1 MLSDLLIG
9 PSSTF
14 QHGNRKLHR
23 RQLPRNLS
31 PVFRIMKRHPAP
43 AERNHTLRDPLIRLR
58 IPVPDTSLDQP
69 SQKPM
74 MLNKR
79 LQKPIHLRQLPAPE
93 HLLLR
98 LLLMLSVDRTHR
110 HHTVDIRHTDRIRP
124 LRHKQS
130 SLTHPI
136 STPYLPV
143 KISMVSHHIR
153 GKKPQPLRKHPA
165 VLPKSRHPI
174 RRQMKQNRPHIPR
187 QKTGR
192 INILRNLL
200 LHSNLHTGLDSL
212 HPPLSRRHIPQR
224 QIRIP
229 IQNTRRKLQLNNPAG
244 QIPPR
249 DLTTLLRLPRKIKKL
264 SPRNIPQ
271 IHIHKPLNN
280 LPSPPRLKRRIQK
293 RQNHIITHTLHSP
306 PKPRQ
311 PPKDHPQNQTNK
323 PPKPSHKPHQHT
335 SEAHHTPLINTH
347 PKLISQVTS
356 AHIRSSSHNPHHHT
370 SEALLSSPTKQSPKL
385 RISINQSIRPTIF
398 FHNYNPKY
406 SKNKFKYYTK
416 TPHPIQNSLYPQS
429 PHDKTQKTHPTHIQ
443 RSADATPFPNTP
455 QGNSAPAAIQRSAD
469 SPPPPGKPPLP
480 HTPKPERTDCQQGGC
495 MVGTRCV
502 GVSRWSYL
510 APEAPGGKVLCGH
523 KPQSKPHLSEPGT
536 HQRTWRVMGRP
547 ARQAP
552 QTPSM
557 TRRNDRTRHDHAAA
571 PLADCPFVPPF
582 IPQKKSPQAQTP
594 RNSPKTKQHHLLR
607 SFLSSLSSRSAR
619 AFSLNV
625 FTLSSLRP
633 CSIP

>member
-9 PSSTF
+9 PSPTC

-43 AERNHTLRDPLIRLR
+43 AERNHPLRDPLIRLR

-69 SQKPM
+69 PQKPM

-93 HLLLR
+93 HLLLC

-124 LRHKQS
+124 IRHKQS
-130 SLTHPI
+130 SLPPPI

-143 KISMVSHHIR
+143 KISMVCHHIR

-293 RQNHIITHTLHSP
+293 RQNHIITHTLHSLQNP
-306 PKPRQ
+306 GSPQKTTLKTKP
-311 PPKDHPQNQTNK
+311 TNLRY
-323 PPKPSHKPHQHT
+323 PHT
-335 SEAHHTPLINTH
+335 SHISTH
-347 PKLISQVTS
+347 PKLFSQVPQNSHQNSGYQSISQS
-356 AHIRSSSHNPHHHT
+356 
-370 SEALLSSPTKQSPKL
+370 
-385 RISINQSIRPTIF
+385 ISQPIRPTIF
-398 FHNYNPKY
+398 FHNYNPKS

-416 TPHPIQNSLYPQS
+416 TLQYIQTSLYS
-429 PHDKTQKTHPTHIQ
+429 PIPSRQTAKKLTPPTSSAAPMPHHLPTHHKETQ
-443 RSADATPFPNTP
+443 PLQPSSAALM
-455 QGNSAPAAIQRSAD
+455 AH
-469 SPPPPGKPPLP
+469 PLP
-480 HTPKPERTDCQQGGC
+480 ANHHSLTPPKTRTDSLPARRLHGRDP
-495 MVGTRCV
+495 VR
-502 GVSRWSYL
+502 R
-510 APEAPGGKVLCGH
+510 
-523 KPQSKPHLSEPGT
+523 SKPLVILG
-536 HQRTWRVMGRP
+536 
-547 ARQAP
+547 A
-552 QTPSM
+552 
-557 TRRNDRTRHDHAAA
+557 
-571 PLADCPFVPPF
+571 
-582 IPQKKSPQAQTP
+582 
-594 RNSPKTKQHHLLR
+594 
-607 SFLSSLSSRSAR
+607 
-619 AFSLNV
+619 
-625 FTLSSLRP
+625 
-633 CSIP
+633 

>member
-9 PSSTF
+9 PSPTC

-58 IPVPDTSLDQP
+58 IPVPDTSLNQP

-79 LQKPIHLRQLPAPE
+79 LQKTIHLRQLPAPE

-130 SLTHPI
+130 SLPHPI

-143 KISMVSHHIR
+143 KISMVCHHIR

-200 LHSNLHTGLDSL
+200 LHSNLHTGLDPL

-264 SPRNIPQ
+264 SPRNYSSNPHPQ
-271 IHIHKPLNN
+271 TPQQPPEPSQAQKTNSKAAKPH
-280 LPSPPRLKRRIQK
+280 
-293 RQNHIITHTLHSP
+293 NHTYTPLP

-311 PPKDHPQNQTNK
+311 PPKTTLKTKPTN
-323 PPKPSHKPHQHT
+323 
-335 SEAHHTPLINTH
+335 LY
-347 PKLISQVTS
+347 
-356 AHIRSSSHNPHHHT
+356 
-370 SEALLSSPTKQSPKL
+370 
-385 RISINQSIRPTIF
+385 
-398 FHNYNPKY
+398 HNYNPK
-406 SKNKFKYYTK
+406 SPKNKFKYYTK
-416 TPHPIQNSLYPQS
+416 TPAPP
-429 PHDKTQKTHPTHIQ
+429 PHTQHIQ
-443 RSADATPFPNTP
+443 RSADGT
-455 QGNSAPAAIQRSAD
+455 
-469 SPPPPGKPPLP
+469 PPPGSPQENSTSHSQK
-480 HTPKPERTDCQQGGC
+480 TERTDCQPSHKK
-495 MVGTRCV
+495 R
-502 GVSRWSYL
+502 
-510 APEAPGGKVLCGH
+510 APGPNTQELSQNQTTSSTP
-523 KPQSKPHLSEPGT
+523 PQL
-536 HQRTWRVMGRP
+536 
-547 ARQAP
+547 P
-552 QTPSM
+552 QLPLQPIR
-557 TRRNDRTRHDHAAA
+557 TRRY
-571 PLADCPFVPPF
+571 
-582 IPQKKSPQAQTP
+582 
-594 RNSPKTKQHHLLR
+594 
-607 SFLSSLSSRSAR
+607 
-619 AFSLNV
+619 
-625 FTLSSLRP
+625 
-633 CSIP
+633 

>member
-9 PSSTF
+9 PSPTC

-69 SQKPM
+69 PQKPM

-79 LQKPIHLRQLPAPE
+79 LQKTIHLRQLPAPE

-130 SLTHPI
+130 SLPHPI

-143 KISMVSHHIR
+143 KISMVCHHIR

-229 IQNTRRKLQLNNPAG
+229 IQNTRRKLQLNNPTG

-293 RQNHIITHTLHSP
+293 RQNHIITHTTHSP

-323 PPKPSHKPHQHT
+323 PPKPSHKPHQQT

-347 PKLISQVTS
+347 PKLFSQPSS
-356 AHIRSSSHNPHHHT
+356 AHIRSSSLNPHQHT
-370 SEALLSSPTKQSPKL
+370 SEAHLSSHISIHPKL
-385 RISINQSIRPTIF
+385 ISQATSAYIRSSSLKSHISIHPKLISQVPQNSHQNSGYQSTSQSVNQSGQPIRPTIF

-429 PHDKTQKTHPTHIQ
+429 PHDKSQKTHPTHIQ
-443 RSADATPFPNTP
+443 RSADA
-455 QGNSAPAAIQRSAD
+455 
-469 SPPPPGKPPLP
+469 PPTSR
-480 HTPKPERTDCQQGGC
+480 HI
-495 MVGTRCV
+495 TR
-502 GVSRWSYL
+502 
-510 APEAPGGKVLCGH
+510 K
-523 KPQSKPHLSEPGT
+523 LS
-536 HQRTWRVMGRP
+536 
-547 ARQAP
+547 
-552 QTPSM
+552 
-557 TRRNDRTRHDHAAA
+557 
-571 PLADCPFVPPF
+571 
-582 IPQKKSPQAQTP
+582 
-594 RNSPKTKQHHLLR
+594 
-607 SFLSSLSSRSAR
+607 
-619 AFSLNV
+619 
-625 FTLSSLRP
+625 P
-633 CSIP
+633 CSHPAQR

>member
-9 PSSTF
+9 PSPTC

-31 PVFRIMKRHPAP
+31 PVFWIMKRHPAP

-69 SQKPM
+69 PQKPM

-124 LRHKQS
+124 IRHKQS
-130 SLTHPI
+130 SLPHPI

-143 KISMVSHHIR
+143 KISMVRHHIR

-192 INILRNLL
+192 INVLRNLL

-249 DLTTLLRLPRKIKKL
+249 DLTTLLRLPHKIKKL

-271 IHIHKPLNN
+271 IHIHKPL
-280 LPSPPRLKRRIQK
+280 
-293 RQNHIITHTLHSP
+293 
-306 PKPRQ
+306 
-311 PPKDHPQNQTNK
+311 
-323 PPKPSHKPHQHT
+323 
-335 SEAHHTPLINTH
+335 INTH
-347 PKLISQVTS
+347 PKLISQATS
-356 AHIRSSSHNPHHHT
+356 AYIRSSSLNPHQHT
-370 SEALLSSPTKQSPKL
+370 SEAHLSSPTKQSPKL
-385 RISINQSIRPTIF
+385 RISINQSISQPIRPTIF

-416 TPHPIQNSLYPQS
+416 TPHPIQNSLYPPIPSRQIAKNS
-429 PHDKTQKTHPTHIQ
+429 PHPHPTQ
-443 RSADATPFPNTP
+443 RRCPTIS
-455 QGNSAPAAIQRSAD
+455 Q
-469 SPPPPGKPPLP
+469 
-480 HTPKPERTDCQQGGC
+480 HTPRK
-495 MVGTRCV
+495 
-502 GVSRWSYL
+502 
-510 APEAPGGKVLCGH
+510 
-523 KPQSKPHLSEPGT
+523 LS
-536 HQRTWRVMGRP
+536 
-547 ARQAP
+547 
-552 QTPSM
+552 
-557 TRRNDRTRHDHAAA
+557 
-571 PLADCPFVPPF
+571 
-582 IPQKKSPQAQTP
+582 
-594 RNSPKTKQHHLLR
+594 
-607 SFLSSLSSRSAR
+607 
-619 AFSLNV
+619 
-625 FTLSSLRP
+625 P
-633 CSIP
+633 CSHPAQR

>member
-9 PSSTF
+9 PSPTC

-43 AERNHTLRDPLIRLR
+43 AERKHPFRDPLIRLR
-58 IPVPDTSLDQP
+58 IPVPDTCLDQP
-69 SQKPM
+69 PQKPM

-93 HLLLR
+93 HLLLC
-98 LLLMLSVDRTHR
+98 LLLMLPVDRTHR
-110 HHTVDIRHTDRIRP
+110 HHTMDIRHTDRIRP

-130 SLTHPI
+130 SLPHPI

-143 KISMVSHHIR
+143 KISMVRHHIR

-200 LHSNLHTGLDSL
+200 LHSNLHTGLDPL

-293 RQNHIITHTLHSP
+293 RQNHKSHIHSTPLQNPGSPQKTTLKTKPTNLRSP
-306 PKPRQ
+306 
-311 PPKDHPQNQTNK
+311 
-323 PPKPSHKPHQHT
+323 HT
-335 SEAHHTPLINTH
+335 SHINTH
-347 PKLISQVTS
+347 PKPITHPSST
-356 AHIRSSSHNPHHHT
+356 HIRSSSLKSHQHT
-370 SEALLSSPTKQSPKL
+370 SEALLSSHISTHPKL
-385 RISINQSIRPTIF
+385 FSQVPQNSHQNSGYQSTSQSVNLNQSGQPSFSIII
-398 FHNYNPKY
+398 
-406 SKNKFKYYTK
+406 
-416 TPHPIQNSLYPQS
+416 IQNTPKINLNITQKHHTLS
-429 PHDKTQKTHPTHIQ
+429 KTASIPNPLTTNRKKTHPTHIQ
-443 RSADATPFPNTP
+443 RSADATP
-455 QGNSAPAAIQRSAD
+455 
-469 SPPPPGKPPLP
+469 
-480 HTPKPERTDCQQGGC
+480 
-495 MVGTRCV
+495 
-502 GVSRWSYL
+502 RW
-510 APEAPGGKVLCGH
+510 
-523 KPQSKPHLSEPGT
+523 
-536 HQRTWRVMGRP
+536 
-547 ARQAP
+547 
-552 QTPSM
+552 
-557 TRRNDRTRHDHAAA
+557 
-571 PLADCPFVPPF
+571 
-582 IPQKKSPQAQTP
+582 
-594 RNSPKTKQHHLLR
+594 
-607 SFLSSLSSRSAR
+607 
-619 AFSLNV
+619 
-625 FTLSSLRP
+625 
-633 CSIP
+633 

>member
-9 PSSTF
+9 PSPTC

-31 PVFRIMKRHPAP
+31 PVSRIMKRHPAP
-43 AERNHTLRDPLIRLR
+43 AERKHPLRDPLIRLR
-58 IPVPDTSLDQP
+58 IPVPDTGLDQP
-69 SQKPM
+69 PQKPM

-79 LQKPIHLRQLPAPE
+79 LQKTIHLRQLPAPE

-98 LLLMLSVDRTHR
+98 LLLMLPVDRTHR
-110 HHTVDIRHTDRIRP
+110 HHTVHIRHTDRIRP
-124 LRHKQS
+124 PRHKQS
-130 SLTHPI
+130 SLPHPI
-136 STPYLPV
+136 STPYIPV
-143 KISMVSHHIR
+143 KIRMVSHHIR

-187 QKTGR
+187 QKTRR

-200 LHSNLHTGLDSL
+200 LHSQLHTGLDPL

-244 QIPPR
+244 QIPPG

-264 SPRNIPQ
+264 SPRNIPN

-280 LPSPPRLKRRIQK
+280 LPSLPRLKRRIQK
-293 RQNHIITHTLHSP
+293 RQNHIITHTTHSLQNPGSPQRP
-306 PKPRQ
+306 PSKP
-311 PPKDHPQNQTNK
+311 NQQTSEALTQATSTHIRS
-323 PPKPSHKPHQHT
+323 PSHTPHQHT
-335 SEAHHTPLINTH
+335 SEAHLSSHISTH
-347 PKLISQVTS
+347 PKLFSQVTS

-429 PHDKTQKTHPTHIQ
+429 PHDKT
-443 RSADATPFPNTP
+443 
-455 QGNSAPAAIQRSAD
+455 
-469 SPPPPGKPPLP
+469 
-480 HTPKPERTDCQQGGC
+480 PK
-495 MVGTRCV
+495 
-502 GVSRWSYL
+502 
-510 APEAPGGKVLCGH
+510 
-523 KPQSKPHLSEPGT
+523 
-536 HQRTWRVMGRP
+536 
-547 ARQAP
+547 
-552 QTPSM
+552 
-557 TRRNDRTRHDHAAA
+557 
-571 PLADCPFVPPF
+571 
-582 IPQKKSPQAQTP
+582 
-594 RNSPKTKQHHLLR
+594 NSPHPHPAQRRCHTISQHTTR
-607 SFLSSLSSRSAR
+607 KLS
-619 AFSLNV
+619 
-625 FTLSSLRP
+625 P
-633 CSIP
+633 CSHPAQR

>member
-9 PSSTF
+9 PSPTC

-58 IPVPDTSLDQP
+58 IPIPDTCLDQP
-69 SQKPM
+69 PQKPM

-124 LRHKQS
+124 IRHKQS
-130 SLTHPI
+130 SLPHPI

-143 KISMVSHHIR
+143 KISMVRHHIR

-200 LHSNLHTGLDSL
+200 LHSNLHTGLDPL

-249 DLTTLLRLPRKIKKL
+249 DLTTLLRLPRKIKN
-264 SPRNIPQ
+264 SSHPHPQ
-271 IHIHKPLNN
+271 TPQQPPEPSQAQKTNSKAAKPH
-280 LPSPPRLKRRIQK
+280 
-293 RQNHIITHTLHSP
+293 NHTYTPLP
-306 PKPRQ
+306 PKPR
-311 PPKDHPQNQTNK
+311 
-323 PPKPSHKPHQHT
+323 
-335 SEAHHTPLINTH
+335 
-347 PKLISQVTS
+347 
-356 AHIRSSSHNPHHHT
+356 
-370 SEALLSSPTKQSPKL
+370 
-385 RISINQSIRPTIF
+385 
-398 FHNYNPKY
+398 
-406 SKNKFKYYTK
+406 
-416 TPHPIQNSLYPQS
+416 
-429 PHDKTQKTHPTHIQ
+429 
-443 RSADATPFPNTP
+443 
-455 QGNSAPAAIQRSAD
+455 
-469 SPPPPGKPPLP
+469 
-480 HTPKPERTDCQQGGC
+480 
-495 MVGTRCV
+495 
-502 GVSRWSYL
+502 
-510 APEAPGGKVLCGH
+510 
-523 KPQSKPHLSEPGT
+523 
-536 HQRTWRVMGRP
+536 
-547 ARQAP
+547 
-552 QTPSM
+552 
-557 TRRNDRTRHDHAAA
+557 
-571 PLADCPFVPPF
+571 
-582 IPQKKSPQAQTP
+582 
-594 RNSPKTKQHHLLR
+594 
-607 SFLSSLSSRSAR
+607 
-619 AFSLNV
+619 
-625 FTLSSLRP
+625 
-633 CSIP
+633 

>member
-9 PSSTF
+9 PSPTC

-31 PVFRIMKRHPAP
+31 PIFRIMKRHPAP
-43 AERNHTLRDPLIRLR
+43 AERNHTLRDPLIRFR
-58 IPVPDTSLDQP
+58 IPVPDTGLDQP
-69 SQKPM
+69 PQKPM

-93 HLLLR
+93 HLLLC

-124 LRHKQS
+124 IRHKQS
-130 SLTHPI
+130 SLPHPI

-143 KISMVSHHIR
+143 KISMVRHHIR

-192 INILRNLL
+192 INLLRNLL
-200 LHSNLHTGLDSL
+200 LHSQLHTGLDPL

-249 DLTTLLRLPRKIKKL
+249 DLTTLLRLPHKIKKL

-280 LPSPPRLKRRIQK
+280 FPSPPRLKRRIQK
-293 RQNHIITHTLHSP
+293 RQNHIITHTTLSLQNPGSP
-306 PKPRQ
+306 Q
-311 PPKDHPQNQTNK
+311 KDHPQNQTNK

-335 SEAHHTPLINTH
+335 SEAHLSSHISTH
-347 PKLISQVTS
+347 PKLFSQVPQNSHQNFGYQSISQSV
-356 AHIRSSSHNPHHHT
+356 
-370 SEALLSSPTKQSPKL
+370 
-385 RISINQSIRPTIF
+385 NQSGQPSFSIII
-398 FHNYNPKY
+398 
-406 SKNKFKYYTK
+406 
-416 TPHPIQNSLYPQS
+416 IQNPPKINLNITQKHYNISKPASIPQS
-429 PHDKTQKTHPTHIQ
+429 PHDK
-443 RSADATPFPNTP
+443 
-455 QGNSAPAAIQRSAD
+455 
-469 SPPPPGKPPLP
+469 
-480 HTPKPERTDCQQGGC
+480 
-495 MVGTRCV
+495 
-502 GVSRWSYL
+502 
-510 APEAPGGKVLCGH
+510 
-523 KPQSKPHLSEPGT
+523 
-536 HQRTWRVMGRP
+536 
-547 ARQAP
+547 
-552 QTPSM
+552 
-557 TRRNDRTRHDHAAA
+557 
-571 PLADCPFVPPF
+571 
-582 IPQKKSPQAQTP
+582 PQK
-594 RNSPKTKQHHLLR
+594 NSPHPHPAQRRCHTISQHTTKK
-607 SFLSSLSSRSAR
+607 LS
-619 AFSLNV
+619 
-625 FTLSSLRP
+625 P
-633 CSIP
+633 CSHPAQR

>member
-1 MLSDLLIG
+1 M
-9 PSSTF
+9 
-14 QHGNRKLHR
+14 
-23 RQLPRNLS
+23 
-31 PVFRIMKRHPAP
+31 
-43 AERNHTLRDPLIRLR
+43 
-58 IPVPDTSLDQP
+58 
-69 SQKPM
+69 
-74 MLNKR
+74 
-79 LQKPIHLRQLPAPE
+79 
-93 HLLLR
+93 
-98 LLLMLSVDRTHR
+98 
-110 HHTVDIRHTDRIRP
+110 
-124 LRHKQS
+124 
-130 SLTHPI
+130 
-136 STPYLPV
+136 
-143 KISMVSHHIR
+143 
-153 GKKPQPLRKHPA
+153 
-165 VLPKSRHPI
+165 
-174 RRQMKQNRPHIPR
+174 
-187 QKTGR
+187 
-192 INILRNLL
+192 
-200 LHSNLHTGLDSL
+200 
-212 HPPLSRRHIPQR
+212 
-224 QIRIP
+224 
-229 IQNTRRKLQLNNPAG
+229 
-244 QIPPR
+244 
-249 DLTTLLRLPRKIKKL
+249 
-264 SPRNIPQ
+264 
-271 IHIHKPLNN
+271 
-280 LPSPPRLKRRIQK
+280 
-293 RQNHIITHTLHSP
+293 
-306 PKPRQ
+306 
-311 PPKDHPQNQTNK
+311 
-323 PPKPSHKPHQHT
+323 
-335 SEAHHTPLINTH
+335 
-347 PKLISQVTS
+347 
-356 AHIRSSSHNPHHHT
+356 
-370 SEALLSSPTKQSPKL
+370 
-385 RISINQSIRPTIF
+385 PTIF

>member
-9 PSSTF
+9 PSPTC

-69 SQKPM
+69 PQKPM

-93 HLLLR
+93 HLLLC

-130 SLTHPI
+130 SLPHPI

-143 KISMVSHHIR
+143 KISMVRHHIR

-200 LHSNLHTGLDSL
+200 LHSNLHTGLDPL

-293 RQNHIITHTLHSP
+293 RQNHIITHTTHSP

-347 PKLISQVTS
+347 PKPISQATS
-356 AHIRSSSHNPHHHT
+356 AHIRSSSLKSHKT
-370 SEALLSSPTKQSPKL
+370 VTKTPD
-385 RISINQSIRPTIF
+385 INQPVNQAIRQPIRPTIF
-398 FHNYNPKY
+398 FYNYNPKY

-416 TPHPIQNSLYPQS
+416 TPHPIQNSLYPPIPSRQIAKNS
-429 PHDKTQKTHPTHIQ
+429 PHPHPTQRRCHTTSQHI
-443 RSADATPFPNTP
+443 
-455 QGNSAPAAIQRSAD
+455 
-469 SPPPPGKPPLP
+469 
-480 HTPKPERTDCQQGGC
+480 
-495 MVGTRCV
+495 TR
-502 GVSRWSYL
+502 
-510 APEAPGGKVLCGH
+510 K
-523 KPQSKPHLSEPGT
+523 LS
-536 HQRTWRVMGRP
+536 
-547 ARQAP
+547 
-552 QTPSM
+552 
-557 TRRNDRTRHDHAAA
+557 
-571 PLADCPFVPPF
+571 
-582 IPQKKSPQAQTP
+582 
-594 RNSPKTKQHHLLR
+594 
-607 SFLSSLSSRSAR
+607 
-619 AFSLNV
+619 
-625 FTLSSLRP
+625 P
-633 CSIP
+633 CSHPPQRRCHTISQHTTKKLSPCSHPAQR

>member
-1 MLSDLLIG
+1 MLSYLLIA
-9 PSSTF
+9 PSPTC

-43 AERNHTLRDPLIRLR
+43 AERNHPFRDTLIRLR
-58 IPVPDTSLDQP
+58 ISIPDTSLDQP
-69 SQKPM
+69 PQKPM

-98 LLLMLSVDRTHR
+98 LLLMLSVYRTHR

-174 RRQMKQNRPHIPR
+174 RRQMKQNRSHIPR

-192 INILRNLL
+192 INIRRNLF
-200 LHSNLHTGLDSL
+200 LHSQLQTGLDSL

-229 IQNTRRKLQLNNPAG
+229 IQNTRRKPQLNNPAG

-249 DLTTLLRLPRKIKKL
+249 NLTTLLSPPRKIKKL

-271 IHIHKPLNN
+271 IHIHKPLDN

-293 RQNHIITHTLHSP
+293 RQNHIITQTTHSP
-306 PKPRQ
+306 SKTQAAPKKTTLKTRTTQ
-311 PPKDHPQNQTNK
+311 
-323 PPKPSHKPHQHT
+323 T
-335 SEAHHTPLINTH
+335 SEALHPSHINTH
-347 PKLISQVTS
+347 PKPITHPSST
-356 AHIRSSSHNPHHHT
+356 HIRSSPLKPHQRT
-370 SEALLSSPTKQSPKL
+370 SEALLSSHTKQSPKL
-385 RISINQSIRPTIF
+385 RISINQSISQPQPIRPTIF

-416 TPHPIQNSLYPQS
+416 TPHPIQNSLYPPIPSQQIAKNS
-429 PHDKTQKTHPTHIQ
+429 PHPHPTQ
-443 RSADATPFPNTP
+443 R
-455 QGNSAPAAIQRSAD
+455 RC
-469 SPPPPGKPPLP
+469 
-480 HTPKPERTDCQQGGC
+480 HTISQHT
-495 MVGTRCV
+495 TR
-502 GVSRWSYL
+502 
-510 APEAPGGKVLCGH
+510 K
-523 KPQSKPHLSEPGT
+523 LS
-536 HQRTWRVMGRP
+536 
-547 ARQAP
+547 
-552 QTPSM
+552 
-557 TRRNDRTRHDHAAA
+557 
-571 PLADCPFVPPF
+571 
-582 IPQKKSPQAQTP
+582 
-594 RNSPKTKQHHLLR
+594 
-607 SFLSSLSSRSAR
+607 
-619 AFSLNV
+619 
-625 FTLSSLRP
+625 P
-633 CSIP
+633 CSHPAQR

>member
-1 MLSDLLIG
+1 MLSYLLIA
-9 PSSTF
+9 PSPTC

-43 AERNHTLRDPLIRLR
+43 AERNHPFRDTLIRLR
-58 IPVPDTSLDQP
+58 IPIPDTSLDQP
-69 SQKPM
+69 PQKPM

-79 LQKPIHLRQLPAPE
+79 LQKPIPLRQLPAPE
-93 HLLLR
+93 HLLLL
-98 LLLMLSVDRTHR
+98 LLLMLSVYRTHR

-192 INILRNLL
+192 INIRRNLF
-200 LHSNLHTGLDSL
+200 LHSQLQTGLDSL

-229 IQNTRRKLQLNNPAG
+229 IQNTRRKPQLNNPAG

-249 DLTTLLRLPRKIKKL
+249 DLTTLLSPPRKIKKL

-293 RQNHIITHTLHSP
+293 RQNHIITQTTHSP
-306 PKPRQ
+306 SKTQAAPKR
-311 PPKDHPQNQTNK
+311 PPSKPNQQTSEALTQATSTHIRS
-323 PPKPSHKPHQHT
+323 PSHIRSSSLKPHQHT
-335 SEAHHTPLINTH
+335 SEALLSSHISTH
-347 PKLISQVTS
+347 PKLFSQV
-356 AHIRSSSHNPHHHT
+356 PHQHT
-370 SEALLSSPTKQSPKL
+370 SEALLSSHTKQSPKL
-385 RISINQSIRPTIF
+385 RISINHSTSQPIRPTIF
-398 FHNYNPKY
+398 FHNYNPKS

-416 TPHPIQNSLYPQS
+416 TLQYIQTNLYSPIPSRQTAKNSPHP
-429 PHDKTQKTHPTHIQ
+429 HPTQ
-443 RSADATPFPNTP
+443 R
-455 QGNSAPAAIQRSAD
+455 
-469 SPPPPGKPPLP
+469 
-480 HTPKPERTDCQQGGC
+480 
-495 MVGTRCV
+495 RC
-502 GVSRWSYL
+502 
-510 APEAPGGKVLCGH
+510 P
-523 KPQSKPHLSEPGT
+523 T
-536 HQRTWRVMGRP
+536 
-547 ARQAP
+547 
-552 QTPSM
+552 
-557 TRRNDRTRHDHAAA
+557 
-571 PLADCPFVPPF
+571 PLADCPFVPPS
-582 IPQKKSPQAQTP
+582 IHPTKKEPPGPNTQKLSQNQTTSSPPPQLSQFPLQPIRTRLLPQHIHPLFTP
-594 RNSPKTKQHHLLR
+594 PLFNPLADSLTDSLFNPLINPHLLNLKTLHICHR
-607 SFLSSLSSRSAR
+607 NLSILKHLFYFSVASAASSAPSPADPHAPSPSTYSPSLHSAPVQ
-619 AFSLNV
+619 SLE
-625 FTLSSLRP
+625 
-633 CSIP
+633 

>member
-9 PSSTF
+9 PSPTC

-58 IPVPDTSLDQP
+58 IPVPDTGLDQP
-69 SQKPM
+69 PQKPM

-130 SLTHPI
+130 SLPHPI

-174 RRQMKQNRPHIPR
+174 CRQMKQNRP
-187 QKTGR
+187 
-192 INILRNLL
+192 
-200 LHSNLHTGLDSL
+200 
-212 HPPLSRRHIPQR
+212 HIPQR

-229 IQNTRRKLQLNNPAG
+229 IQNTRRKPQLNNPAG
-244 QIPPR
+244 QIPLR
-249 DLTTLLRLPRKIKKL
+249 DLTTLLSPPRKIKKL

-293 RQNHIITHTLHSP
+293 RQNHIITHTLHSLQNPGSPQRPPSKPNQQTFTTIIIQNP
-306 PKPRQ
+306 PKINLNITQ
-311 PPKDHPQNQTNK
+311 KLQHPP
-323 PPKPSHKPHQHT
+323 HT
-335 SEAHHTPLINTH
+335 HNTSSAALMAHRLPAHH
-347 PKLISQVTS
+347 K
-356 AHIRSSSHNPHHHT
+356 
-370 SEALLSSPTKQSPKL
+370 
-385 RISINQSIRPTIF
+385 
-398 FHNYNPKY
+398 
-406 SKNKFKYYTK
+406 
-416 TPHPIQNSLYPQS
+416 
-429 PHDKTQKTHPTHIQ
+429 KTQ
-443 RSADATPFPNTP
+443 
-455 QGNSAPAAIQRSAD
+455 
-469 SPPPPGKPPLP
+469 P
-480 HTPKPERTDCQQGGC
+480 HTPKKQNG
-495 MVGTRCV
+495 
-502 GVSRWSYL
+502 
-510 APEAPGGKVLCGH
+510 
-523 KPQSKPHLSEPGT
+523 
-536 HQRTWRVMGRP
+536 
-547 ARQAP
+547 
-552 QTPSM
+552 QTASHP
-557 TRRNDRTRHDHAAA
+557 T
-571 PLADCPFVPPF
+571 
-582 IPQKKSPQAQTP
+582 KKEPQAQTP
-594 RNSPKTKQHHLLR
+594 RNSPKTKQHHLPLR
-607 SFLSSLSSRSAR
+607 NFLSSLSNRSAR
-619 AFSLNV
+619 AVTENL
-625 FTLSSLRP
+625 
-633 CSIP
+633 

>member
-9 PSSTF
+9 PSPTC

-58 IPVPDTSLDQP
+58 IPIPDTSLDQP
-69 SQKPM
+69 PQKPM

-93 HLLLR
+93 HLLLC

-124 LRHKQS
+124 IRHKQS
-130 SLTHPI
+130 SLPHPI

-143 KISMVSHHIR
+143 KISMVRHHIR

-192 INILRNLL
+192 INIRRNLL
-200 LHSNLHTGLDSL
+200 LHSNLHTGLDPI

-306 PKPRQ
+306 PKPKPRQ
-311 PPKDHPQNQTNK
+311 PSKRPPSKPNQ
-323 PPKPSHKPHQHT
+323 QT
-335 SEAHHTPLINTH
+335 SEALT
-347 PKLISQVTS
+347 QATS
-356 AHIRSSSHNPHHHT
+356 THIRSPSHTPHQHT
-370 SEALLSSPTKQSPKL
+370 SEALLSSHISIHPKL
-385 RISINQSIRPTIF
+385 FSQVTQNSHQNSGYQSTSQSVNQSGQPSFSIIIIQNTPKINLNITQKHHTLSKTASIP
-398 FHNYNPKY
+398 NPL
-406 SKNKFKYYTK
+406 T
-416 TPHPIQNSLYPQS
+416 TPHPKNS
-429 PHDKTQKTHPTHIQ
+429 PHPYPAQ
-443 RSADATPFPNTP
+443 R
-455 QGNSAPAAIQRSAD
+455 RY
-469 SPPPPGKPPLP
+469 
-480 HTPKPERTDCQQGGC
+480 HTISQHTTK
-495 MVGTRCV
+495 
-502 GVSRWSYL
+502 
-510 APEAPGGKVLCGH
+510 K
-523 KPQSKPHLSEPGT
+523 LS
-536 HQRTWRVMGRP
+536 
-547 ARQAP
+547 
-552 QTPSM
+552 
-557 TRRNDRTRHDHAAA
+557 
-571 PLADCPFVPPF
+571 
-582 IPQKKSPQAQTP
+582 
-594 RNSPKTKQHHLLR
+594 
-607 SFLSSLSSRSAR
+607 
-619 AFSLNV
+619 
-625 FTLSSLRP
+625 P
-633 CSIP
+633 CSHPAQR

>member
-9 PSSTF
+9 PSPTC

-31 PVFRIMKRHPAP
+31 PVLRIMKRHPAP

-58 IPVPDTSLDQP
+58 IPVPDTGLDQP
-69 SQKPM
+69 PQKPM

-93 HLLLR
+93 HLLLC

-130 SLTHPI
+130 SLPHPI

-143 KISMVSHHIR
+143 KISMVRHHIR

-174 RRQMKQNRPHIPR
+174 RRQMKQN
-187 QKTGR
+187 
-192 INILRNLL
+192 
-200 LHSNLHTGLDSL
+200 
-212 HPPLSRRHIPQR
+212 RRHIPQR

-293 RQNHIITHTLHSP
+293 RQNHIITHTTHSLQNPGSP
-306 PKPRQ
+306 PK
-311 PPKDHPQNQTNK
+311 KDHPQNQTNK

-347 PKLISQVTS
+347 PKPISQATS
-356 AHIRSSSHNPHHHT
+356 AHIRSSSLKSHKT
-370 SEALLSSPTKQSPKL
+370 VTKTPD
-385 RISINQSIRPTIF
+385 INQPVNQSIRQPIRPTIF

-429 PHDKTQKTHPTHIQ
+429 PHD
-443 RSADATPFPNTP
+443 N
-455 QGNSAPAAIQRSAD
+455 
-469 SPPPPGKPPLP
+469 
-480 HTPKPERTDCQQGGC
+480 
-495 MVGTRCV
+495 
-502 GVSRWSYL
+502 
-510 APEAPGGKVLCGH
+510 
-523 KPQSKPHLSEPGT
+523 
-536 HQRTWRVMGRP
+536 
-547 ARQAP
+547 
-552 QTPSM
+552 
-557 TRRNDRTRHDHAAA
+557 
-571 PLADCPFVPPF
+571 
-582 IPQKKSPQAQTP
+582 PQK
-594 RNSPKTKQHHLLR
+594 NSPHPHPAQRRCHTTSRHITRK
-607 SFLSSLSSRSAR
+607 LSL
-619 AFSLNV
+619 
-625 FTLSSLRP
+625 
-633 CSIP
+633 CSHPAQR

>member
-1 MLSDLLIG
+1 MLSYLLIA
-9 PSSTF
+9 PSPTC

-43 AERNHTLRDPLIRLR
+43 AERKHPFRDPLIRLR
-58 IPVPDTSLDQP
+58 IPVPDTCLDQP
-69 SQKPM
+69 PQKPM

-98 LLLMLSVDRTHR
+98 LLLMLSVYRTHR

-165 VLPKSRHPI
+165 VLPKSRHLI

-192 INILRNLL
+192 INIRRNLF
-200 LHSNLHTGLDSL
+200 LHSQLQTGLDSL

-229 IQNTRRKLQLNNPAG
+229 IQNTRRKPQLNNPAG

-249 DLTTLLRLPRKIKKL
+249 DLTTLLSPPRKIKKL

-293 RQNHIITHTLHSP
+293 RQNHIITQTTHSP
-306 PKPRQ
+306 SKTQAAPKR
-311 PPKDHPQNQTNK
+311 PPSKPDQHK
-323 PPKPSHKPHQHT
+323 PPKPFTQATSTHIRSPSHNPHQHT
-335 SEAHHTPLINTH
+335 SEALLSSHINIH
-347 PKLISQVTS
+347 PKLISQPSS
-356 AHIRSSSHNPHHHT
+356 AHIRSSSLKPHQHT

-385 RISINQSIRPTIF
+385 RISINQSISQPIRPTIF
-398 FHNYNPKY
+398 FHNYNPKS

-416 TPHPIQNSLYPQS
+416 TLQYIQTSLYS
-429 PHDKTQKTHPTHIQ
+429 PIPSRQTAKKLTPPTSSAAPMPHHLPTHHKETQ
-443 RSADATPFPNTP
+443 PLQPSSAALMAHHPPVRPPHLTP
-455 QGNSAPAAIQRSAD
+455 
-469 SPPPPGKPPLP
+469 
-480 HTPKPERTDCQQGGC
+480 PKTRTDRLPAGRLHGRDP
-495 MVGTRCV
+495 VR
-502 GVSRWSYL
+502 R
-510 APEAPGGKVLCGH
+510 
-523 KPQSKPHLSEPGT
+523 SKPLVILG
-536 HQRTWRVMGRP
+536 
-547 ARQAP
+547 A
-552 QTPSM
+552 
-557 TRRNDRTRHDHAAA
+557 
-571 PLADCPFVPPF
+571 
-582 IPQKKSPQAQTP
+582 
-594 RNSPKTKQHHLLR
+594 
-607 SFLSSLSSRSAR
+607 
-619 AFSLNV
+619 
-625 FTLSSLRP
+625 
-633 CSIP
+633 

>member
-9 PSSTF
+9 PSPTC

-58 IPVPDTSLDQP
+58 IPVPDTGLDQP
-69 SQKPM
+69 PQKPM

-93 HLLLR
+93 HLLLC

-130 SLTHPI
+130 SLPHPI

-143 KISMVSHHIR
+143 KISMVRHHIR

-200 LHSNLHTGLDSL
+200 LHSNLHTGLDPL

-293 RQNHIITHTLHSP
+293 RQNHIITHTTHSP

-311 PPKDHPQNQTNK
+311 PPKDHPQNQTK
-323 PPKPSHKPHQHT
+323 KHPKPSHKPHQHT

-347 PKLISQVTS
+347 PKLISQATS
-356 AHIRSSSHNPHHHT
+356 AHIRSSSLKSHKT
-370 SEALLSSPTKQSPKL
+370 VTKTPD
-385 RISINQSIRPTIF
+385 INQPVNQSIRQPIRPTIF

-429 PHDKTQKTHPTHIQ
+429 PHDTPQKKTHPTHIQ
-443 RSADATPFPNTP
+443 RSADATPPPGKP
-455 QGNSAPAAIQRSAD
+455 QGNSAFAAIQRSAD
-469 SPPPPGKPPLP
+469 GSSPSGKPPLP
-480 HTPKPERTDCQQGGC
+480 HTPKKQNG
-495 MVGTRCV
+495 
-502 GVSRWSYL
+502 
-510 APEAPGGKVLCGH
+510 
-523 KPQSKPHLSEPGT
+523 QSASG
-536 HQRTWRVMGRP
+536 
-547 ARQAP
+547 
-552 QTPSM
+552 
-557 TRRNDRTRHDHAAA
+557 AAA
-571 PLADCPFVPPF
+571 WSGPGA
-582 IPQKKSPQAQTP
+582 SE
-594 RNSPKTKQHHLLR
+594 
-607 SFLSSLSSRSAR
+607 
-619 AFSLNV
+619 
-625 FTLSSLRP
+625 
-633 CSIP
+633 

>member
-1 MLSDLLIG
+1 MLSYLLIA
-9 PSSTF
+9 PSPTC

-43 AERNHTLRDPLIRLR
+43 AERNHPFRDTLIRLR
-58 IPVPDTSLDQP
+58 ISIPDTSLDQP
-69 SQKPM
+69 PQKPM

-98 LLLMLSVDRTHR
+98 LLLMLSVYRTHR
-110 HHTVDIRHTDRIRP
+110 HHTVNIRHTDRIRP

-192 INILRNLL
+192 INIRRNLF
-200 LHSNLHTGLDSL
+200 LHSQLQTGLDSL

-229 IQNTRRKLQLNNPAG
+229 IQNTRRKPQLNNPAG

-249 DLTTLLRLPRKIKKL
+249 DLTTLLSPPRKIKKL

-293 RQNHIITHTLHSP
+293 RQNHIITQTTHSP
-306 PKPRQ
+306 SKTQAAPKR
-311 PPKDHPQNQTNK
+311 PPSKPNQQTSDTLTQATSTHIRS
-323 PPKPSHKPHQHT
+323 PSHNPHQHT
-335 SEAHHTPLINTH
+335 SEVLLSSHINIH
-347 PKLISQVTS
+347 PKLFSQPSS
-356 AHIRSSSHNPHHHT
+356 AHIRSSSLKSHKT
-370 SEALLSSPTKQSPKL
+370 VTKTPD
-385 RISINQSIRPTIF
+385 INQPVNQSISQPIRPTIF

-416 TPHPIQNSLYPQS
+416 TLQYIQNSLYPPIPSRQTAKNS
-429 PHDKTQKTHPTHIQ
+429 PHPHPTQRRCHTTSQHI
-443 RSADATPFPNTP
+443 
-455 QGNSAPAAIQRSAD
+455 
-469 SPPPPGKPPLP
+469 
-480 HTPKPERTDCQQGGC
+480 
-495 MVGTRCV
+495 TR
-502 GVSRWSYL
+502 
-510 APEAPGGKVLCGH
+510 K
-523 KPQSKPHLSEPGT
+523 LS
-536 HQRTWRVMGRP
+536 
-547 ARQAP
+547 
-552 QTPSM
+552 
-557 TRRNDRTRHDHAAA
+557 
-571 PLADCPFVPPF
+571 
-582 IPQKKSPQAQTP
+582 
-594 RNSPKTKQHHLLR
+594 
-607 SFLSSLSSRSAR
+607 
-619 AFSLNV
+619 
-625 FTLSSLRP
+625 P
-633 CSIP
+633 CSHPAQR

>member
-9 PSSTF
+9 PSPTC

-58 IPVPDTSLDQP
+58 IPVPDTGLDQP
-69 SQKPM
+69 PQKPM

-93 HLLLR
+93 HLLLC

-130 SLTHPI
+130 SLPHPI

-143 KISMVSHHIR
+143 KISMVRHHIR

-212 HPPLSRRHIPQR
+212 HPPLSRRHIPQS

-306 PKPRQ
+306 PKPKPRQ
-311 PPKDHPQNQTNK
+311 PSKRPPSKPNQQTSEALTQATSTHIRS
-323 PPKPSHKPHQHT
+323 PSHTPHQHTSKALLSTLISIHPKLFSQATSAHIRSSSLNPHQHT
-335 SEAHHTPLINTH
+335 SEAHLSSHINTH
-347 PKLISQVTS
+347 PKPISQVTQN
-356 AHIRSSSHNPHHHT
+356 SHQNSGYQSTSQSVNQSGQPSFSIIIIQNTPKINLNITQKHHT
-370 SEALLSSPTKQSPKL
+370 LSKTA
-385 RISINQSIRPTIF
+385 SI
-398 FHNYNPKY
+398 
-406 SKNKFKYYTK
+406 
-416 TPHPIQNSLYPQS
+416 PQS
-429 PHDKTQKTHPTHIQ
+429 PHDKSQKTHPTHIQ
-443 RSADATPFPNTP
+443 RSADATPPPGTS
-455 QGNSAPAAIQRSAD
+455 QGNSAPAA
-469 SPPPPGKPPLP
+469 
-480 HTPKPERTDCQQGGC
+480 T
-495 MVGTRCV
+495 
-502 GVSRWSYL
+502 
-510 APEAPGGKVLCGH
+510 
-523 KPQSKPHLSEPGT
+523 
-536 HQRTWRVMGRP
+536 
-547 ARQAP
+547 
-552 QTPSM
+552 
-557 TRRNDRTRHDHAAA
+557 

>member
-1 MLSDLLIG
+1 MLSYLLIA
-9 PSSTF
+9 PSPTC
-14 QHGNRKLHR
+14 QHGNGKLHR

-43 AERNHTLRDPLIRLR
+43 AERNHPFRDTLIRLR
-58 IPVPDTSLDQP
+58 IPIPDTSLDQP
-69 SQKPM
+69 PQKPM

-93 HLLLR
+93 PLLLR

-110 HHTVDIRHTDRIRP
+110 HHTMDIRHTDRIRP

-192 INILRNLL
+192 INIRRNLF
-200 LHSNLHTGLDSL
+200 LHSQLQTGLDSL

-229 IQNTRRKLQLNNPAG
+229 IQNTRRKPQLNNPAG

-249 DLTTLLRLPRKIKKL
+249 DLTTLLSPPRKIKKL

-271 IHIHKPLNN
+271 IHIRKPLNN

-293 RQNHIITHTLHSP
+293 RQNHIITQTTHSP

-323 PPKPSHKPHQHT
+323 PPIPSHKPHQ
-335 SEAHHTPLINTH
+335 
-347 PKLISQVTS
+347 
-356 AHIRSSSHNPHHHT
+356 HT

-385 RISINQSIRPTIF
+385 RISINQSV
-398 FHNYNPKY
+398 N
-406 SKNKFKYYTK
+406 
-416 TPHPIQNSLYPQS
+416 QS
-429 PHDKTQKTHPTHIQ
+429 TNQANHL
-443 RSADATPFPNTP
+443 FP
-455 QGNSAPAAIQRSAD
+455 
-469 SPPPPGKPPLP
+469 
-480 HTPKPERTDCQQGGC
+480 
-495 MVGTRCV
+495 
-502 GVSRWSYL
+502 
-510 APEAPGGKVLCGH
+510 
-523 KPQSKPHLSEPGT
+523 
-536 HQRTWRVMGRP
+536 
-547 ARQAP
+547 
-552 QTPSM
+552 
-557 TRRNDRTRHDHAAA
+557 
-571 PLADCPFVPPF
+571 
-582 IPQKKSPQAQTP
+582 
-594 RNSPKTKQHHLLR
+594 
-607 SFLSSLSSRSAR
+607 
-619 AFSLNV
+619 
-625 FTLSSLRP
+625 
-633 CSIP
+633 

>member
-1 MLSDLLIG
+1 MLSYLLIA
-9 PSSTF
+9 PSPTC

-43 AERNHTLRDPLIRLR
+43 AERNHPFRDTLIRLR
-58 IPVPDTSLDQP
+58 IPIPDTSLDQP
-69 SQKPM
+69 PQKPM

-98 LLLMLSVDRTHR
+98 LLLMLPIDRTHR
-110 HHTVDIRHTDRIRP
+110 HHTMDIRHTDRIRP

-165 VLPKSRHPI
+165 VLPKSRHLI

-192 INILRNLL
+192 INIRRNLF
-200 LHSNLHTGLDSL
+200 LHSQLQTGLDSL

-229 IQNTRRKLQLNNPAG
+229 IQNTRRKPQLNNPAG

-249 DLTTLLRLPRKIKKL
+249 DLTTLL

-293 RQNHIITHTLHSP
+293 RQNHIITHTTHSP
-306 PKPRQ
+306 SKTQAAPKR
-311 PPKDHPQNQTNK
+311 PPSKPNQQTSDTLTQATSTHIRS
-323 PPKPSHKPHQHT
+323 PSHNPHQHT
-335 SEAHHTPLINTH
+335 SEALLSTLISIH
-347 PKLISQVTS
+347 PKLISQATSAYIRSSSLKPHQRTSEALLSSHISIHPKLFSQVTS
-356 AHIRSSSHNPHHHT
+356 AHIRSSSLKSHKT
-370 SEALLSSPTKQSPKL
+370 VTKTPD
-385 RISINQSIRPTIF
+385 INQPVNQSISQPIRPTIF

-416 TPHPIQNSLYPQS
+416 TPHPIQNSLYPPIPSRQIAKNS
-429 PHDKTQKTHPTHIQ
+429 PHPHPTQ
-443 RSADATPFPNTP
+443 R
-455 QGNSAPAAIQRSAD
+455 R
-469 SPPPPGKPPLP
+469 
-480 HTPKPERTDCQQGGC
+480 
-495 MVGTRCV
+495 
-502 GVSRWSYL
+502 
-510 APEAPGGKVLCGH
+510 
-523 KPQSKPHLSEPGT
+523 
-536 HQRTWRVMGRP
+536 
-547 ARQAP
+547 
-552 QTPSM
+552 
-557 TRRNDRTRHDHAAA
+557 
-571 PLADCPFVPPF
+571 
-582 IPQKKSPQAQTP
+582 
-594 RNSPKTKQHHLLR
+594 
-607 SFLSSLSSRSAR
+607 
-619 AFSLNV
+619 
-625 FTLSSLRP
+625 
-633 CSIP
+633 

>member
-9 PSSTF
+9 PSPTC

-69 SQKPM
+69 PQKPM

-130 SLTHPI
+130 SLPHPI

-143 KISMVSHHIR
+143 KISMVRHHIR

-229 IQNTRRKLQLNNPAG
+229 IQNTRRKLQLNNPTG

-293 RQNHIITHTLHSP
+293 RQNHIITHTTHSP
-306 PKPRQ
+306 PKSRQ

-335 SEAHHTPLINTH
+335 SEAHHTPHINTH
-347 PKLISQVTS
+347 PKLISQATS
-356 AHIRSSSHNPHHHT
+356 TYIRSSSLNPHQHT
-370 SEALLSSPTKQSPKL
+370 SEAHLSSPTKQSPKL
-385 RISINQSIRPTIF
+385 RISINQSISQPIRPTIF

-429 PHDKTQKTHPTHIQ
+429 PHDKSQKTHPTHIQ
-443 RSADATPFPNTP
+443 RSADAL
-455 QGNSAPAAIQRSAD
+455 
-469 SPPPPGKPPLP
+469 PPPGKPPHL
-480 HTPKPERTDCQQGGC
+480 TPPKTRTDRLPAGRLHGRDP
-495 MVGTRCV
+495 VR
-502 GVSRWSYL
+502 R
-510 APEAPGGKVLCGH
+510 
-523 KPQSKPHLSEPGT
+523 SKPLVILG
-536 HQRTWRVMGRP
+536 
-547 ARQAP
+547 A
-552 QTPSM
+552 
-557 TRRNDRTRHDHAAA
+557 
-571 PLADCPFVPPF
+571 
-582 IPQKKSPQAQTP
+582 
-594 RNSPKTKQHHLLR
+594 
-607 SFLSSLSSRSAR
+607 
-619 AFSLNV
+619 
-625 FTLSSLRP
+625 
-633 CSIP
+633 

>member
-9 PSSTF
+9 PSPTC

-69 SQKPM
+69 PQKPM

-93 HLLLR
+93 HLLLC
-98 LLLMLSVDRTHR
+98 LLLMLSVDCTHR

-124 LRHKQS
+124 IRHKQS
-130 SLTHPI
+130 SLPHPI

-200 LHSNLHTGLDSL
+200 LHSNLHTGLDPL

-306 PKPRQ
+306 PKPKPRQ
-311 PPKDHPQNQTNK
+311 PSKRPPSKPNQQTSEALTQATSTHIRS
-323 PPKPSHKPHQHT
+323 PSHTPHQHTSEAHLSSHINIHPKLISQATSVYIRSSSLKPHQHT
-335 SEAHHTPLINTH
+335 SEALLSSHISTH
-347 PKLISQVTS
+347 PKLITQPSST
-356 AHIRSSSHNPHHHT
+356 HIRSSSLKSHQHT
-370 SEALLSSPTKQSPKL
+370 SEALLSSHISIHPKL
-385 RISINQSIRPTIF
+385 FSQVPQNSHQNSGYQSISQPIRPTIF

-416 TPHPIQNSLYPQS
+416 TPHPIQNSLYPPIPSRQIAKSS
-429 PHDKTQKTHPTHIQ
+429 PHPHPTQ
-443 RSADATPFPNTP
+443 RRCPTTS
-455 QGNSAPAAIQRSAD
+455 Q
-469 SPPPPGKPPLP
+469 
-480 HTPKPERTDCQQGGC
+480 HTPK
-495 MVGTRCV
+495 
-502 GVSRWSYL
+502 
-510 APEAPGGKVLCGH
+510 K
-523 KPQSKPHLSEPGT
+523 LS
-536 HQRTWRVMGRP
+536 
-547 ARQAP
+547 
-552 QTPSM
+552 
-557 TRRNDRTRHDHAAA
+557 
-571 PLADCPFVPPF
+571 
-582 IPQKKSPQAQTP
+582 
-594 RNSPKTKQHHLLR
+594 
-607 SFLSSLSSRSAR
+607 
-619 AFSLNV
+619 
-625 FTLSSLRP
+625 P
-633 CSIP
+633 CSHPAQR

>member
-1 MLSDLLIG
+1 MLSYLLIA
-9 PSSTF
+9 PSPTC

-23 RQLPRNLS
+23 RQLSRNLS

-43 AERNHTLRDPLIRLR
+43 AERNHPFRDTLIRLR
-58 IPVPDTSLDQP
+58 IPIPDTSLDQP
-69 SQKPM
+69 PQKPM

-98 LLLMLSVDRTHR
+98 LLLMLSVYRTHR

-192 INILRNLL
+192 INIRRNLF
-200 LHSNLHTGLDSL
+200 LHSQLQTGLDSL

-229 IQNTRRKLQLNNPAG
+229 IQNTRRKPQLNNPAG

-249 DLTTLLRLPRKIKKL
+249 DLTTLLSPPRKIKKL

-293 RQNHIITHTLHSP
+293 RQNHIITQTTHSP
-306 PKPRQ
+306 SKTQAAPKKTTLKTRPTNLRYPHTSHINTHPKPIT
-311 PPKDHPQNQTNK
+311 HPSSTHIRSSSLN
-323 PPKPSHKPHQHT
+323 PHQHT
-335 SEAHHTPLINTH
+335 SEAHL
-347 PKLISQVTS
+347 
-356 AHIRSSSHNPHHHT
+356 SSH
-370 SEALLSSPTKQSPKL
+370 TKQSPKL
-385 RISINQSIRPTIF
+385 RISINQSVNQSISQPIRPTIF

-429 PHDKTQKTHPTHIQ
+429 PHDK
-443 RSADATPFPNTP
+443 
-455 QGNSAPAAIQRSAD
+455 
-469 SPPPPGKPPLP
+469 
-480 HTPKPERTDCQQGGC
+480 
-495 MVGTRCV
+495 
-502 GVSRWSYL
+502 
-510 APEAPGGKVLCGH
+510 
-523 KPQSKPHLSEPGT
+523 
-536 HQRTWRVMGRP
+536 
-547 ARQAP
+547 
-552 QTPSM
+552 
-557 TRRNDRTRHDHAAA
+557 
-571 PLADCPFVPPF
+571 
-582 IPQKKSPQAQTP
+582 PQK
-594 RNSPKTKQHHLLR
+594 NSPHPHPPQRRCHTISQHTTKK
-607 SFLSSLSSRSAR
+607 LS
-619 AFSLNV
+619 
-625 FTLSSLRP
+625 P
-633 CSIP
+633 CSHPAQR

>member
-9 PSSTF
+9 PSPTC

-43 AERNHTLRDPLIRLR
+43 AEKNHTLRDPLIRLR

-69 SQKPM
+69 PQKPM

-110 HHTVDIRHTDRIRP
+110 HHTMDIRHTDRIRP

-293 RQNHIITHTLHSP
+293 RQNHIITHTTLSLQNPGSP
-306 PKPRQ
+306 QKTTLKTKPTNLRSPHTSHINTHPKPIT
-311 PPKDHPQNQTNK
+311 HPSSTHIRSSSLK
-323 PPKPSHKPHQHT
+323 SHQHT
-335 SEAHHTPLINTH
+335 SEAHL
-347 PKLISQVTS
+347 
-356 AHIRSSSHNPHHHT
+356 SSH
-370 SEALLSSPTKQSPKL
+370 TKQSPKL
-385 RISINQSIRPTIF
+385 RISINQSISQSVNQSGQPSFSIII
-398 FHNYNPKY
+398 
-406 SKNKFKYYTK
+406 
-416 TPHPIQNSLYPQS
+416 IQNTPKINLNI
-429 PHDKTQKTHPTHIQ
+429 TQKHHTLSKTASIPNPLTTNRKKLTPPTSNAAPMPHHLPAHHKETQPLQPSSAALMAHHLPADHHTSHPQ
-443 RSADATPFPNTP
+443 KN
-455 QGNSAPAAIQRSAD
+455 
-469 SPPPPGKPPLP
+469 
-480 HTPKPERTDCQQGGC
+480 RTDRLPAGRLHG
-495 MVGTRCV
+495 R
-502 GVSRWSYL
+502 
-510 APEAPGGKVLCGH
+510 APVRR
-523 KPQSKPHLSEPGT
+523 SKPLVILG
-536 HQRTWRVMGRP
+536 
-547 ARQAP
+547 A
-552 QTPSM
+552 
-557 TRRNDRTRHDHAAA
+557 
-571 PLADCPFVPPF
+571 
-582 IPQKKSPQAQTP
+582 
-594 RNSPKTKQHHLLR
+594 
-607 SFLSSLSSRSAR
+607 
-619 AFSLNV
+619 
-625 FTLSSLRP
+625 
-633 CSIP
+633 

>member
-1 MLSDLLIG
+1 MLSYLLIA
-9 PSSTF
+9 PSPTC

-43 AERNHTLRDPLIRLR
+43 AERNHPFRDTLIRLR
-58 IPVPDTSLDQP
+58 IPIPDTSLDQP
-69 SQKPM
+69 PQKPM

-98 LLLMLSVDRTHR
+98 LLLMLSVYRTHR
-110 HHTVDIRHTDRIRP
+110 HHTMDIRHTDRIRP

-153 GKKPQPLRKHPA
+153 SKKPQPLRKHPA

-192 INILRNLL
+192 INIRRNLF
-200 LHSNLHTGLDSL
+200 LHSQLQTGLDSL

-229 IQNTRRKLQLNNPAG
+229 IQNTRRKPQLNNPAG

-249 DLTTLLRLPRKIKKL
+249 DLTTLLSPPRKIKKL

-293 RQNHIITHTLHSP
+293 RQNHIITYTTHSP
-306 PKPRQ
+306 PKTRQ
-311 PPKDHPQNQTNK
+311 PP
-323 PPKPSHKPHQHT
+323 
-335 SEAHHTPLINTH
+335 
-347 PKLISQVTS
+347 
-356 AHIRSSSHNPHHHT
+356 
-370 SEALLSSPTKQSPKL
+370 
-385 RISINQSIRPTIF
+385 
-398 FHNYNPKY
+398 
-406 SKNKFKYYTK
+406 
-416 TPHPIQNSLYPQS
+416 
-429 PHDKTQKTHPTHIQ
+429 
-443 RSADATPFPNTP
+443 
-455 QGNSAPAAIQRSAD
+455 
-469 SPPPPGKPPLP
+469 
-480 HTPKPERTDCQQGGC
+480 
-495 MVGTRCV
+495 
-502 GVSRWSYL
+502 
-510 APEAPGGKVLCGH
+510 
-523 KPQSKPHLSEPGT
+523 
-536 HQRTWRVMGRP
+536 
-547 ARQAP
+547 
-552 QTPSM
+552 
-557 TRRNDRTRHDHAAA
+557 
-571 PLADCPFVPPF
+571 
-582 IPQKKSPQAQTP
+582 
-594 RNSPKTKQHHLLR
+594 
-607 SFLSSLSSRSAR
+607 
-619 AFSLNV
+619 
-625 FTLSSLRP
+625 
-633 CSIP
+633 

>member
-9 PSSTF
+9 PSPTC

-69 SQKPM
+69 PQKPM

-79 LQKPIHLRQLPAPE
+79 LQKTIHLRQLPAPE

-130 SLTHPI
+130 SLPHPI

-143 KISMVSHHIR
+143 KISMVCHHIR

-229 IQNTRRKLQLNNPAG
+229 IQNTRRKLQLNNPTG

-293 RQNHIITHTLHSP
+293 RQNHIITHTTHSP

-335 SEAHHTPLINTH
+335 SEAHHTTLINTH
-347 PKLISQVTS
+347 PKLFSQVPQNSHQNFGYQSISQSV
-356 AHIRSSSHNPHHHT
+356 
-370 SEALLSSPTKQSPKL
+370 
-385 RISINQSIRPTIF
+385 NQSGQPSFSIII
-398 FHNYNPKY
+398 
-406 SKNKFKYYTK
+406 
-416 TPHPIQNSLYPQS
+416 IQNPPKINLNITQKHYNISKPASIPQS
-429 PHDKTQKTHPTHIQ
+429 PHDKLQK
-443 RSADATPFPNTP
+443 
-455 QGNSAPAAIQRSAD
+455 
-469 SPPPPGKPPLP
+469 
-480 HTPKPERTDCQQGGC
+480 
-495 MVGTRCV
+495 
-502 GVSRWSYL
+502 
-510 APEAPGGKVLCGH
+510 
-523 KPQSKPHLSEPGT
+523 
-536 HQRTWRVMGRP
+536 
-547 ARQAP
+547 
-552 QTPSM
+552 
-557 TRRNDRTRHDHAAA
+557 
-571 PLADCPFVPPF
+571 
-582 IPQKKSPQAQTP
+582 
-594 RNSPKTKQHHLLR
+594 NSPHPHPAQRRCHTTSRHITRK
-607 SFLSSLSSRSAR
+607 LS
-619 AFSLNV
+619 
-625 FTLSSLRP
+625 P
-633 CSIP
+633 CSHPAQR

>member
-9 PSSTF
+9 PSPTC

-31 PVFRIMKRHPAP
+31 PVFWIMKRHPAP

-58 IPVPDTSLDQP
+58 ITVPDTSLDQP
-69 SQKPM
+69 PQKPM

-124 LRHKQS
+124 IRHKQS
-130 SLTHPI
+130 SLPHPI

-143 KISMVSHHIR
+143 KISMVRHHIR

-200 LHSNLHTGLDSL
+200 LHSNLHTGLDPL

-229 IQNTRRKLQLNNPAG
+229 IQNTRRKLQLNNPTG

-293 RQNHIITHTLHSP
+293 RQNHI
-306 PKPRQ
+306 
-311 PPKDHPQNQTNK
+311 
-323 PPKPSHKPHQHT
+323 
-335 SEAHHTPLINTH
+335 NTH
-347 PKLISQVTS
+347 PKPITHPSST
-356 AHIRSSSHNPHHHT
+356 HIRSSSLKSHQHT

-406 SKNKFKYYTK
+406 SKNKFKYCTK

-429 PHDKTQKTHPTHIQ
+429 PHDKT
-443 RSADATPFPNTP
+443 
-455 QGNSAPAAIQRSAD
+455 
-469 SPPPPGKPPLP
+469 
-480 HTPKPERTDCQQGGC
+480 PK
-495 MVGTRCV
+495 
-502 GVSRWSYL
+502 
-510 APEAPGGKVLCGH
+510 
-523 KPQSKPHLSEPGT
+523 
-536 HQRTWRVMGRP
+536 
-547 ARQAP
+547 
-552 QTPSM
+552 
-557 TRRNDRTRHDHAAA
+557 
-571 PLADCPFVPPF
+571 
-582 IPQKKSPQAQTP
+582 
-594 RNSPKTKQHHLLR
+594 NSPHPHPAQRRCHTISQHTTR
-607 SFLSSLSSRSAR
+607 KLS
-619 AFSLNV
+619 
-625 FTLSSLRP
+625 P
-633 CSIP
+633 CSHPAQR